1 MKVIKMLRDLR
12 DARAAKKSS
21 LLVAALCLLLGALFL
36 LLLPAGIVR
45 AQDETD
51 ISDGAPASV
60 GDASSLDTASPITKE
75 EITQGIFVSGIN
87 LMDGGYWVTRDQ
99 TLKPTDNPDSWN
111 VAYDKA
117 TNTLTLKD
125 ATIKEAKQT
134 VLHDFYAGI
143 LSATDPDKDLNVDI
157 VGNNTIEG
165 GSDGSLLFGIVTL
178 NDLNLRGDGNL
189 TITSGTA
196 TGTTNGNANMG
207 IYALGGLT
215 LQGPAVTI
223 NNGDSLTSNAGV
235 YSVGAI
241 DISSGSLNATAGSVT
256 GEKED
261 NGPNSVGVY
270 CLKEVNMNG
279 GKLVSIAGQSKGNSF
294 GICSEGDMA
303 VNGGTISAV
312 SNAAAIHSYGLKVG
326 QIDENGK
333 PVGST
338 EITGG
343 QITAISNTGA
353 AADST
358 ELSGLQT
365 SAASNVDTSKCF
377 SAGIFA
383 YGPFTMTDGDV
394 NATASGKAT
403 TGYGLL
409 LYPSAQGCELNMAG
423 GTLTAASDGSYEAS
437 TGINFLKTVQGY
449 YGNLNLSGGTITA
462 TSSPAKYYSNGV
474 NNNSDNGVI
483 NVTGG
488 SLTAT
493 GDQAGD
499 AGIGVGFANIA
510 ITGGSVIA
518 KGAAAARSSALQTE
532 PDVSGYDAYHWRV
545 AEGDAFANKPLVYQ
559 ETTYFEI
566 QPGAL
571 AEAAAVTNPP
581 TGLDA
586 QSNLLMIG
594 AGLCL
599 TAVALWIGYVLYQ
612 KSKS

>member
-1 MKVIKMLRDLR
+1 
-12 DARAAKKSS
+12 
-21 LLVAALCLLLGALFL
+21 LGALFL

-51 ISDGAPASV
+51 ISDGAAASV
-60 GDASSLDTASPITKE
+60 GDAFSLDTASLTTAE
-75 EITQGIFVSGIN
+75 ESKGIFVSGVN
-87 LMDGGYWVTRDQ
+87 VMGSRYWVTKDG
-99 TLKPTDNPDSWN
+99 TLNPTDKPDSWN
-111 VAYDKA
+111 VAYDKES
-117 TNTLTLKD
+117 NTLTLRD
-125 ATIKEAKQT
+125 ATIKEAQQT

-143 LSATDPDKDLNVDI
+143 LSATDLKDDLNIDI
-157 VGNNTIEG
+157 VGDNTIEG

-215 LQGPAVTI
+215 LQGSAVTI

-241 DISSGSLNATAGSVT
+241 DISSGSLNATGGSVT

-326 QIDENGK
+326 QIDENGI

-365 SAASNVDTSKCF
+365 SAASNVNTSQCH
-377 SAGIFA
+377 SAGIYA
-383 YGPFTMTDGDV
+383 YDPFNITDGDV
-394 NATASGKAT
+394 NAMARGNARI
-403 TGYGLL
+403 GVGMDLN
-409 LYPSAQGCELNMAG
+409 PIDNGCELNMTG
-423 GTLTAASDGSYEAS
+423 GKLTTTSDGYFNSSA
-437 TGINFLKTVQGY
+437 GINFEKDEDDCITSL
-449 YGNLNLSGGTITA
+449 NLNGGTIIA
-462 TSSPAKYYSNGV
+462 TGAPANLASYGV
-474 NNNSDNGVI
+474 NNVKNSGKITIFD
-483 NVTGG
+483 G
-488 SLTAT
+488 SLIATAN
-493 GDQAGD
+493 QAGT
-499 AGIGVGFANIA
+499 ASIGVGFENIT

-518 KGAAAARSSALQTE
+518 KGAAAAKSSALQTE

-566 QPGAL
+566 
-571 AEAAAVTNPP
+571 
-581 TGLDA
+581 
-586 QSNLLMIG
+586 
-594 AGLCL
+594 
-599 TAVALWIGYVLYQ
+599 
-612 KSKS
+612 